1 METCYSNQLPT
12 KPLWGMRVN
21 DADNFSELTN
31 YLFYWISKV
40 RIVGND
46 YRLIEIIIETI
57 D

>member
-1 METCYSNQLPT
+1 
-12 KPLWGMRVN
+12 MRVN